1 MSAAPDP
8 EVVKEEGIDVLLHRM
23 AAIDHRRTATV
34 LEEMRE
40 RLGRNGTSMDEWNAL
55 ITSASHHRLE
65 SWRRDRAAGSSDDE
79 AALAMGE
86 KQR

>member
-1 MSAAPDP
+1 MADDP
-8 EVVKEEGIDVLLHRM
+8 KEEGLGTLLPRM

-34 LEEMRE
+34 LEDLRD
-40 RLGRNGTSMDEWNAL
+40 RLGQNGTSMDEWNAL
-55 ITSASHHRLE
+55 VSSASHHRLE

-79 AALAMGE
+79 AALAMLE